1 VAVVID
7 HFSRHAMGFAVFR
20 KDPDSRDVRSFLG
33 RVIHQAQAK
42 PKHLICDK
50 GTQFWC
56 KGFKDWC
63 DRKGIRPRFGAI
75 GQHGSIAVVERF
87 IQTIKVECTRKL
99 LVSLRSKTFR
109 RELSWFT
116 VWYNQHRPH
125 TTLGGRTPDEV
136 YFHQRAANQKPR
148 FEPRARWPRSAP
160 CALPQVLVKGQ
171 PGVRIELE
179 VSYQQKR
186 KHLPVATLRRVA

>member
-1 VAVVID
+1 
-7 HFSRHAMGFAVFR
+7 M
-20 KDPDSRDVRSFLG
+20 
-33 RVIHQAQAK
+33 
-42 PKHLICDK
+42 
-50 GTQFWC
+50 
-56 KGFKDWC
+56 
-63 DRKGIRPRFGAI
+63 
-75 GQHGSIAVVERF
+75 VERF

-136 YFHQRAANQKPR
+136 YFHQRPANRSPR